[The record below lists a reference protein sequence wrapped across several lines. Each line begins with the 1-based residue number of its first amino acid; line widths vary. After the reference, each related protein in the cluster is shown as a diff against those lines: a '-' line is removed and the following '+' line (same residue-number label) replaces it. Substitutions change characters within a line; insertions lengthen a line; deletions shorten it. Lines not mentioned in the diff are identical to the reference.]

1 MFVNQ
6 NLLYRWRLK
15 IPEGQ
20 SCHCVSSKQ
29 IEMQTCRPACR
40 TRTSGPEPRF
50 WVTLILSWRKPFK
63 IVMLPYQQLSSWASL
78 FLLSISKCFKCVAT
92 HDVTVPH
99 CTTFH
104 RYTPRVH
111 KMRFVYA
118 NNSTGE
124 ETKEWGN
131 QSWHL
136 SININTTITMR
147 PNVYI
152 HISTNILLLGSLSQ
166 NFFLLA
172 PMVLFQD
179 LWSMMAI
186 DRPIPS
192 IQSRKAF
199 EWTRDTSNG
208 GRCPMNHE
216 IGVGDTIS
224 DSIRYLNFAEKW
236 FNSIVSILHP
246 KNSIQN
252 KLWWFNSKYNSIQ

>member
-1 MFVNQ
+1 MSPF
-6 NLLYRWRLK
+6 L
-15 IPEGQ
+15 IAPH
-20 SCHCVSSKQ
+20 S
-29 IEMQTCRPACR
+29 I
-40 TRTSGPEPRF
+40 
-50 WVTLILSWRKPFK
+50 VTH
-63 IVMLPYQQLSSWASL
+63 QE
-78 FLLSISKCFKCVAT
+78 
-92 HDVTVPH
+92 
-99 CTTFH
+99 
-104 RYTPRVH
+104 YT
-111 KMRFVYA
+111 KWGFVYA
-118 NNSTGE
+118 NNSMGE
-124 ETKEWGN
+124 GTKEWGN
-131 QSWHL
+131 QTWHL
-136 SININTTITMR
+136 SININTSIRMR

-224 DSIRYLNFAEKW
+224 DSIQCLNFAERW
-236 FNSIVSILHP
+236 FNSMLGTILLIL
-246 KNSIQN
+246 NSNQTIIQI
-252 KLWWFNSKYNSIQ
+252 KLLSNSNC